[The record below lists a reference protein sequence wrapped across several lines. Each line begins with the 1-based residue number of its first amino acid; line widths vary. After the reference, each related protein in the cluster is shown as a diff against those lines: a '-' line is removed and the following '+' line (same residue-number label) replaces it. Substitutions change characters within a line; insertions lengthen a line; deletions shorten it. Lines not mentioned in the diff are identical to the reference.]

1 MLLIGDTGTGKEMFA
16 QAIHAH
22 SRRQEAAFVSVN
34 CAAVPESLLE
44 SELFG
49 YEEGAFTGARRG
61 GKTGL
66 VELAHGGTLFLDEIG
81 EMPLR
86 LQARLLRVL
95 QDKVVT
101 RLGSTRFVQVNVRII
116 CATNRNLFA
125 MARQGQFRQDLFY
138 RINTLLL
145 KIPSLE
151 ARREDIGPIVLAY
164 LRRLRGEG
172 YKKLSISDEAI
183 EKLEQHD
190 WPGNVRELLHV
201 VDRAIALARQP
212 VIQASDI
219 LFDADILD
227 EEEPETPSAGRGETA
242 SCARLEAVLQKYR
255 YNKTQAAEA
264 LGISR
269 TTLWRRMKECGL

>member
-1 MLLIGDTGTGKEMFA
+1 MEHFLKAYPSNKRFEYMDSEML
-16 QAIHAH
+16 HA
-22 SRRQEAAFVSVN
+22 FM
-34 CAAVPESLLE
+34 L
-44 SELFG
+44 
-49 YEEGAFTGARRG
+49 Y
-61 GKTGL
+61 
-66 VELAHGGTLFLDEIG
+66 
-81 EMPLR
+81 
-86 LQARLLRVL
+86 
-95 QDKVVT
+95 
-101 RLGSTRFVQVNVRII
+101 
-116 CATNRNLFA
+116 
-125 MARQGQFRQDLFY
+125 
-138 RINTLLL
+138 
-145 KIPSLE
+145 
-151 ARREDIGPIVLAY
+151 
-164 LRRLRGEG
+164 
-172 YKKLSISDEAI
+172 
-183 EKLEQHD
+183 D